1 MNTVLPVTTYVR
13 TEDELVE
20 KFDGTG
26 RNDEQKR
33 FDELYISSTEIAS
46 TLGINRASIFH
57 ARKRGM
63 LPEPII
69 VNDSQLYLWERTSIM
84 GIIEAWKQSLDFRKN
99 PKAFLGA

>member
-1 MNTVLPVTTYVR
+1 MNTVLPVLSMDDTS
-13 TEDELVE
+13 
-20 KFDGTG
+20 
-26 RNDEQKR
+26 RNEAQKR

-57 ARKRGM
+57 ARNRCM

-69 VNDSQLYLWERTSIM
+69 VNNSQLYLWERKSIM
-84 GIIEAWKQSLDFRKN
+84 GIIDAWKQSLDFRKN

>member
-1 MNTVLPVTTYVR
+1 MNTVLPVLTTND
-13 TEDELVE
+13 TS
-20 KFDGTG
+20 
-26 RNDEQKR
+26 RNEAQKR

-57 ARKRGM
+57 ARNRGM

-69 VNDSQLYLWERTSIM
+69 VNNSQLYLWERASIM